1 MSHLACLFSHY
12 GSRNTYLR
20 LPFRLMGVPRFRN
33 EEVLAY
39 QVSRQRSFENY
50 LLAHSSFDT
59 PSTSRGSNIGEVFE
73 RDGRLFFRLF
83 CVVKYKTKEY
93 SGENAGMLEFE

>member
-1 MSHLACLFSHY
+1 MGTCSPRGTRRCSPIR
-12 GSRNTYLR
+12 SRGR
-20 LPFRLMGVPRFRN
+20 GH
-33 EEVLAY
+33 
-39 QVSRQRSFENY
+39 SRTTFWPTALS
-50 LLAHSSFDT
+50 T
-59 PSTSRGSNIGEVFE
+59 PSTSRGSNTGEVFE

>member
-1 MSHLACLFSHY
+1 MNTLPVDGYLLAK
-12 GSRNTYLR
+12 
-20 LPFRLMGVPRFRN
+20 RN

-59 PSTSRGSNIGEVFE
+59 PFTSRGSNIGEVFE

-83 CVVKYKTKEY
+83 CVVKYKTKEC